1 MSTLPENS
9 GTSNFSIKGTE
20 PLDFSK
26 GALLLSYDVTPQ
38 SNLTWLGDGAKSNI
52 LIPTLR
58 IGSTE
63 ISQLS
68 IIEHGGIKAAYKTAP
83 TAWGRS
89 AYLTGWENNTL
100 VADTTV
106 KFQLLLEKEGNKITA
121 TQYINEKPVYYTLS
135 DESKARFRN
144 R

>member
-1 MSTLPENS
+1 MNEYIPEKS

-68 IIEHGGIKAAYKTAP
+68 IIEHGGIKAAYKTA
-83 TAWGRS
+83 
-89 AYLTGWENNTL
+89 
-100 VADTTV
+100 ADCMGQ
-106 KFQLLLEKEGNKITA
+106 KCILNRLGK
-121 TQYINEKPVYYTLS
+121 QYS
-135 DESKARFRN
+135 CCRHN

>member
-1 MSTLPENS
+1 MGISFTKTEISGNPALKYVNEYIPEKS

-100 VADTTV
+100 VADTAV
-106 KFQLLLEKEGNKITA
+106 KFQLLLEKKVIRLR
-121 TQYINEKPVYYTLS
+121 QHSI
-135 DESKARFRN
+135 
-144 R
+144 